1 MVDKGFLIQDLLKVK
16 NVGFVIFLFIG
27 VKRKFLK
34 NEVFMIYNIVC
45 LEIYVEWVNRRVKGI
60 LYF

>member
-16 NVGFVIFLFIG
+16 NVGFVIFLFLG
-27 VKRKFLK
+27 VKMKILK

-45 LEIYVEWVNRRVKGI
+45 LRIYVEWVNRRVKGI